1 MNWQL
6 HYHRTVVQY
15 LVSLRESGHDLRM
28 AIFSLQ
34 NSKDGIPEKDVTLI
48 DQGIYEWQV
57 EGHMV
62 TCEVIPAK
70 KQISVSSV
78 VLVKASED
86 NGENEEEELDM

>member
-6 HYHRTVVQY
+6 HYHRSVVQY
-15 LVSLRESGHDLRM
+15 LVSLREPGHDLRM

-34 NSKDGIPEKDVTLI
+34 NIKDGIPETDVTMVE
-48 DQGIYEWQV
+48 QRIYQWLV
-57 EGHMV
+57 EGHIV

-78 VLVKASED
+78 VPVKADED
-86 NGENEEEELDM
+86 NEEEELGM